1 MATNVSVWRSE
12 YSGKQFATEEEAN
25 DHDER
30 VLDVMVVWLRENME
44 AGWLNEGQ
52 LREIAGR
59 FVGSMTE
66 LRKAISKV
74 D

>member
-1 MATNVSVWRSE
+1 MATNVSIWRSE
-12 YSGKQFATEEEAN
+12 YSGKQFSSEEEAN
-25 DHDER
+25 AHDER
-30 VLDVMVVWLRENME
+30 VLDVMVAWLRENME

-59 FVGSMTE
+59 FAGKMTE
-66 LRKAISKV
+66 LRKLMSKV